1 MKSKMGEV
9 RKYAQLS
16 LQQLK
21 MDQKRVI
28 LLSEKGSLRKHSM
41 FRSLNVVNWDVKDIN
56 YHREIHN
63 EVRKWISNWS
73 RH

>member
-41 FRSLNVVNWDVKDIN
+41 FRSLNVVN
-56 YHREIHN
+56 
-63 EVRKWISNWS
+63 
-73 RH
+73 